1 MAAAEGRLPE
11 TRRPLLTSYRR
22 GPTPRPLTTVLLHP
36 SGGSLGQYLG
46 LVAHLTRHRG
56 MVHGVRAAGLDAGEL
71 PDDSVDTMTDRYLR
85 LLRGLPTP
93 PDLLIGW
100 SLGGVLAWELACRL
114 AREGRQPSIVMVD
127 SFAEPWSAC
136 HTARDELLARILH
149 RSPVPEDPVNPEAG
163 ERAART
169 AAAHLTASAA
179 HHATPGYS
187 GSTLLL
193 ACQGEERPHQ
203 IACWRQRAPRLTVH
217 GLDCGH
223 FEVFQPAHFPRVLHH
238 LDAFLDAA
246 PDATPGTPLP

>member
-1 MAAAEGRLPE
+1 
-11 TRRPLLTSYRR
+11 
-22 GPTPRPLTTVLLHP
+22 VLLHP

-71 PDDSVDTMTDRYLR
+71 PEDSVDTMADRYLR
-85 LLRGLPTP
+85 LLRSLPAP

-114 AREGRQPSIVMVD
+114 AREGRLPSVVMVD

-149 RSPVPEDPVNPEAG
+149 RSPAPEAPEAG

-179 HHATPGYS
+179 HHATPGPPGQHTSAGLS
-187 GSTLLL
+187 GR
-193 ACQGEERPHQ
+193 G
-203 IACWRQRAPRLTVH
+203 AP
-217 GLDCGH
+217 
-223 FEVFQPAHFPRVLHH
+223 
-238 LDAFLDAA
+238 A
-246 PDATPGTPLP
+246 PDRLLEA

>member
-11 TRRPLLTSYRR
+11 TRRPLLSSYRR
-22 GPTPRPLTTVLLHP
+22 GPTPQPLTTVLLHP

-114 AREGRQPSIVMVD
+114 SREGRQPSIVMVD

-246 PDATPGTPLP
+246 PDATPGTPPP